1 MSVESFEELYRCLQ
15 WRSRRGMLELDVLF
29 EPFTRDSFC
38 LLSAEDQGAYVR
50 LLECEDPDL
59 FSWFM
64 TDQRPR
70 EPELARMVD
79 KVLECSCYAAPA

>member
-1 MSVESFEELYRCLQ
+1 MSVECFEDLYKCLQ
-15 WRSRRGMLELDVLF
+15 WRSRRGMLELDVLL
-29 EPFTRDSFC
+29 EPFTRDLFC
-38 LLSAEDQGAYVR
+38 SLSAEDQGAYAR

-59 FSWFM
+59 FNWFM

-79 KVLECSCYAAPA
+79 KVLQSSCYADPA